1 MKLQAVKRAAHSKSE
16 AKKLR
21 REGFIPAVLYVK
33 GKEGETL
40 AVQASEFNTH
50 LRQVK
55 SGHLPT
61 TIFSLVD
68 EKGKERRV
76 LVKDIQYNVTSYAV
90 THLDFEELLPK
101 HKVNVKVPIECV
113 GQVDCVGIK
122 LGGVLRQ
129 VIRHMRLCVEDPK
142 DIPPYF
148 ELDIRELG
156 LKQSKRLSDIPLP
169 KTARPLDNL
178 NEVVAVIVKR

>member
-1 MKLQAVKRAAHSKSE
+1 MKLHTVKRTANNKSE
-16 AKKLR
+16 VKKLR

-33 GKEGETL
+33 EKSGDTL
-40 AVQASEFNTH
+40 AIKQSEFSSF

-61 TIFSLVD
+61 TIFTLVD
-68 EKGKERRV
+68 DDGKERRV
-76 LVKDIQYNVTSYAV
+76 VIKEIQYAVTNYAV
-90 THLDFEELLPK
+90 THLDFEELVED
-101 HKVNVKVPIECV
+101 HKINIKIPIECT

-129 VIRHMRLCVEDPK
+129 VIRHVRIRCFPK
-142 DIPPYF
+142 DMPSLF
-148 ELDIRELG
+148 ELDVRELG
-156 LKQSKRLSDIPLP
+156 LRQSKRLSDLVIPETVRALV
-169 KTARPLDNL
+169 NL